1 LAGFGLGVIA
11 ASAYLLLDG
20 EYLWN
25 VPRWANVVFY
35 PGFLAGFQAYQWG
48 VSVPASKVVGVLA
61 VGLAYAVLTALAR
74 FAWFALKHRRQAAAL
89 RRNSE

>member
-35 PGFLAGFQAYQWG
+35 PGFLAGFQAYQ
-48 VSVPASKVVGVLA
+48 
-61 VGLAYAVLTALAR
+61 
-74 FAWFALKHRRQAAAL
+74 
-89 RRNSE
+89 